1 MYLCSDFRKVFDS
14 IFTKTENYMNQD
26 MKDATVIISP
36 GLTAGPH
43 LAHGQSAAPGG
54 LAAAEK
60 VMVTVAWGEEC

>member
-1 MYLCSDFRKVFDS
+1 
-14 IFTKTENYMNQD
+14 MNQN
-26 MKDATVIISP
+26 MKDAPVILSP

-43 LAHGQSAAPGG
+43 LADGQSTAPGG